1 MAAVTITPANV
12 RIVSGIAST
21 GLTGGA
27 TLTAGVFVY
36 ADSTAAGKLKA
47 GGVSS
52 TAVSTIVGMLVNPT
66 VDGGPA
72 MLATD
77 GDVITGGT
85 FSKETWYCVGA
96 SGVIQPVADLS
107 TGNKITYLG
116 YGLDAG
122 TLKISIHVTDEEA
135 A

>member
-1 MAAVTITPANV
+1 MAAVTMTPENV
-12 RIVSGIAST
+12 RIVSGTTKT

-27 TLTAGVFVY
+27 TLAAGVFVY

-52 TAVSTIVGMLVNPT
+52 TAVSTIVGMLVGPT
-66 VDGGPA
+66 ADGEPA
-72 MLATD
+72 ILAAD

-85 FSKETWYCVGA
+85 FAKETWYCVGA
-96 SGVIQPVADLS
+96 SGIIQPVADLT

-116 YGLDAG
+116 YGLAAG
-122 TLKISIHVTDEEA
+122 TLKISIHVTDEA
-135 A
+135 AA

>member
-1 MAAVTITPANV
+1 MAAVTMTPENV
-12 RIVSGIAST
+12 RIVSGVANT

-52 TAVSTIVGMLVNPT
+52 TAVAAIVGMLVGPT
-66 VDGGPA
+66 ADGAPA

-96 SGVIQPVADLS
+96 SGVIQPVADLT

-116 YGLDAG
+116 YGLADG
-122 TLKISIHVTDEEA
+122 TLKVSIHATDEA
-135 A
+135 AA